1 MENNIKE
8 KKKLYSVAK
17 DRSEAGEPDL
27 YSFMVSKN
35 PKPVSDPIMTTW
47 EIENAAA
54 EIEQQNR
61 TRIDVVINCA
71 QQACVDGCNG
81 VWVKRTLQVLRNNST
96 VFLFGPTHSAKSFL
110 LEPMFK
116 CFMNPADEKYA
127 WVVLDDCEEAVTRLQ
142 IGIATI
148 FPGIK
153 CCY

>member
-27 YSFMVSKN
+27 YSFMMSKN

-71 QQACVDGCNG
+71 QQACVDSCNG

-96 VFLFGPTHSAKSFL
+96 AFQAL
-110 LEPMFK
+110 LETAFDMEGKKAIMF
-116 CFMNPADEKYA
+116 FFS
-127 WVVLDDCEEAVTRLQ
+127 VLHILLSLSSWNQCSSVL
-142 IGIATI
+142 
-148 FPGIK
+148 
-153 CCY
+153 